1 MSAMARNKKF
11 MNRPNLDAAGEPNA
25 TGYRGEGERPD
36 SIRRQEFRQGMRRG
50 GIFGGMRALVDA
62 DERERERNPGMDRIS
77 FGKGRKKSLLGS
89 RYVTAAMSAMRV
101 K

>member
-1 MSAMARNKKF
+1 MSAKPKNKKF
-11 MNRPNLDAAGEPNA
+11 MNSPNLDAQGNPTA

-77 FGKGRKKSLLGS
+77 FGKGRKRSLLGS
-89 RYVTAAMSAMRV
+89 RNITAAMAAMRF